1 MTDPFRPQQG
11 LSVDRTD
18 AAAFIEAL
26 AMALDYRGDVTLTRL
41 DGSQLTGYLY
51 DRQPPRRE
59 APPRLRLLPADGST
73 RVTLSESEIVRIE
86 FSGRDTASGKSF
98 ETWMRKY
105 VEKKLAGERAG
116 IESESLETP
125 GA

>member
-1 MTDPFRPQQG
+1 MTGSLRPQQG

-18 AAAFIEAL
+18 AAAFLEAL
-26 AMALDYRGDVTLTRL
+26 AMALDYRGDVTLTRV

-51 DRQPPRRE
+51 DRQPARRE
-59 APPRLRLLPADGST
+59 APPRLRLLPADGSP